1 MGRAVVNAHKDKGTY
16 LRTQRVPIW
25 SILICTMPKRAH
37 FLEQLLSTLTPQIEE
52 SDGLVDII
60 IESDDGVMTIGEK
73 RNLLVSKC
81 QSEYS
86 SFIDDDDLVSYN
98 YVNAHLMK
106 LVSNPDGIGFKGR
119 ITQDGKRGQEFIHK
133 GDIKAWQTLN
143 GTFYRPLNHLNVV
156 KNEYRIQAPF
166 PKINMGEDK
175 AQSDDMTKFIKN
187 YEYIDEVMYFYRY
200 VSKK

>member
-16 LRTQRVPIW
+16 LRAQQVPIW

-37 FLEQLLSTLTPQIEE
+37 LLEQLLSTLTPQVEDA
-52 SDGLVDII
+52 DGLVDIL
-60 IESDDGVMTIGEK
+60 IESDDGTMSIGQK

-119 ITQDGKRGQEFIHK
+119 ITKDGKRAQEFIHDGK
-133 GDIKAWQTLN
+133 ILEWETIN

-166 PKINMGEDK
+166 PEINMGEDK

-187 YEYIDEVMYFYRY
+187 YEYINEVMYFYRF
-200 VSKK
+200 VSNK

>member
-1 MGRAVVNAHKDKGTY
+1 MK
-16 LRTQRVPIW
+16 PIW

-37 FLEQLLSTLTPQIEE
+37 FLEQLLSTLQHQVDE

-60 IESDDGVMTIGEK
+60 IESDDGKMTIGEK

-98 YVNAHLMK
+98 YVNAHLLK

-133 GDIKAWQTLN
+133 RRYKSMADTKWHFLP
-143 GTFYRPLNHLNVV
+143 TF
-156 KNEYRIQAPF
+156 EPF
-166 PKINMGEDK
+166 KR
-175 AQSDDMTKFIKN
+175 S
-187 YEYIDEVMYFYRY
+187 
-200 VSKK
+200 